1 MIRKNADGLV
11 ISYTHPLGM
20 DICYSPAAVIEE
32 SMPLQIRDLI
42 DFCVNIRRR
51 GGSWNSSV
59 HGFDVR
65 IESITNN
72 HMVVNLL
79 DDMGEPMY
87 ETTNINLEDII
98 KIEVL

>member
-11 ISYTHPLGM
+11 VSYTHPLGI

-32 SMPLQIRDLI
+32 AIPLQIRDLV

-59 HGFDVR
+59 HGFNVQ
-65 IESITNN
+65 IESINN
-72 HMVVNLL
+72 EYMVVRLL
-79 DDMGEPMY
+79 DDTGEAMN
-87 ETTNINLEDII
+87 EATSIRLQDII
-98 KIEVL
+98 KIEIL